1 MLTTLA
7 CCAAVVSAA
16 PAYAHFQMIYTPEMA
31 LEEGGKIPLALVFT
45 HPFEAGHTID
55 MNMPENTHK
64 YAMFFGVKCYF
75 S

>member
-1 MLTTLA
+1 MKRMLTTLA

-45 HPFEAGHTID
+45 HPFEANQLTQIGRASCR
-55 MNMPENTHK
+55 ER
-64 YAMFFGVKCYF
+64 V
-75 S
+75 